1 MATLLFLSLASFPAS
16 HEVIFRRS
24 VLLCERILMILLHNS
39 CIMEGATHIFS
50 GASEKQLMFS
60 SCSHH
65 CDMWCVASLISSLCS
80 SQGFI
85 SPPHSIRISD
95 AKRQDFVLIPLNDS
109 AFIMISL
116 TVLVLLRKHQIIVLN
131 CIIP

>member
-1 MATLLFLSLASFPAS
+1 MDTLLFLSLDSFPAS

-39 CIMEGATHIFS
+39 CIMEGVTHIFS

-65 CDMWCVASLISSLCS
+65 CDMCCVASDLISLFLAGVYCS
-80 SQGFI
+80 SAQYC
-85 SPPHSIRISD
+85 D
-95 AKRQDFVLIPLNDS
+95 
-109 AFIMISL
+109 
-116 TVLVLLRKHQIIVLN
+116 
-131 CIIP
+131 